1 MTDPWGLWWWEEG
14 RGGKGITGTL
24 EASRGQESH
33 QPDKMEGKAVLTLS
47 PSTNAQIVQRGSK
60 RGGLWMDG
68 S

>member
-14 RGGKGITGTL
+14 RGKGITGTL